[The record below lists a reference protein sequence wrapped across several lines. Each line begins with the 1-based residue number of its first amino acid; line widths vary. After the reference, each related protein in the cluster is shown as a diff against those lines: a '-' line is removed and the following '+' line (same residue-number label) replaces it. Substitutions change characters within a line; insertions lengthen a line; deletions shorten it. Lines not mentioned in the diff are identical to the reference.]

1 MTDTLSLK
9 MKPSAAVLMALAL
22 ITTTF
27 AGVSFADPSTGPG
40 ATNPSASI
48 DYDIPELILDY
59 DDGGNDDGSLTGY
72 FFLYDDGEPG
82 SEQLLY
88 EGIFTL
94 DETNDNNSWNTHS
107 GSFNLTDFVEQNANY
122 VDGALHNIEANVY
135 FQNMTYIGSDWVEF
149 CMENGSVCLDESE
162 KDDDLD
168 GIMNDV
174 DTCPDTPVGEQVD
187 SFGCSESQKD
197 DDGDGVS
204 NNLDLCPYTQQLET
218 VDADGCS
225 DEDLEQMK
233 FDDADADSDGGVNGS
248 ELIDYVNSL
257 RAEKNESAMNEEEE
271 SELLEQMA
279 RPDFNWDEDVGVL
292 NFEEFLEFYYLFIL
306 TFYEISYED
315 EDNRIFQIQIIDQED
330 YGYTFISIVD
340 INQNEVYNTT
350 FNTTLWSFNLD
361 ENNLNDAFYILV
373 LVVYNEMGYLL
384 YSSNENIGDV
394 ELGFAEIEFE
404 RIDSN
409 SDSVISWEEYSSM
422 LQEEADID
430 SGLTDLELFDIADI
444 NSDGAVNATELIEL
458 FAGEESEVL
467 IMMADYDIG
476 WESMDGGE
484 SEDAG
489 DGMLEF
495 NEFLAFYNGLTT
507 IDNATLNL
515 FMNMFLSQDID
526 GDGGL
531 DMDEFLAFIE
541 LMDNEGD
548 DHGDDG
554 GDDDDDIEFMMMML
568 DTDGDGNISL
578 SEMTVMSD
586 ETMSVTFFTNVFNH
600 NDFNGDG
607 MLDLVEL
614 EMFMAHM
621 DEMDSEVCQY
631 VKTGDLL
638 KEDGWLMDDYDYEIE
653 VMAGDTAAFDG
664 EYCYQ
669 EDGPMSGDFMIF
681 MADTD
686 SDGKISL
693 AEVIAL
699 FNGMN
704 AEEPLSDIEE
714 EWMSIAFMMSDGD
727 GDELLDEDEF
737 MDFYYQ
743 LDSDDHDGN
752 DDHDEHDDH
761 GGEGEESHE
770 DMLRFYDVDVW
781 FEQWNDQSMELVIV
795 ELAVLDNQE
804 EIDRMVMMADAEYG
818 NNDSVLDQAE
828 VDMLMGLYALSLNP
842 DDMAEGLTLDG
853 QNGTAVDFWVEVDGL
868 LEGDDVVFLRLAT
881 VIQFPTTAYDTS
893 TTHTFVVHDNGHEET
908 CPENHHM
915 MNGECMPDDMMNS
928 DNHSMENSMDCDD
941 ELGIWIHNSE
951 TWSIGSAVDSEGVLE
966 FTYDETNNMWYA
978 KDDGCSHIGTITFI
992 LDKTENG
999 SLPDAQ
1005 DEDWTWEEEEM
1016 NMFPICAWTF
1026 SANFADNTSVTDEWM
1041 DEAPESGDYEIVL
1054 VDDAAYEI
1062 FVSCWDPEGGK
1073 MVVDI
1078 TSALGNSSNTS
1089 IGEAMGHIAFKLP
1102 AGTSGNVTFDVTWTD
1117 GHHTESGTLTV
1128 YATGDGDLDLSEIDV
1143 EDASG
1148 VLPGFT
1154 AGLGVLAML
1163 GAAML
1168 GGRRNNA

>member
-1 MTDTLSLK
+1 
-9 MKPSAAVLMALAL
+9 
-22 ITTTF
+22 
-27 AGVSFADPSTGPG
+27 
-40 ATNPSASI
+40 
-48 DYDIPELILDY
+48 
-59 DDGGNDDGSLTGY
+59 
-72 FFLYDDGEPG
+72 
-82 SEQLLY
+82 
-88 EGIFTL
+88 
-94 DETNDNNSWNTHS
+94 
-107 GSFNLTDFVEQNANY
+107 
-122 VDGALHNIEANVY
+122 
-135 FQNMTYIGSDWVEF
+135 
-149 CMENGSVCLDESE
+149 
-162 KDDDLD
+162 
-168 GIMNDV
+168 NDV

-548 DHGDDG
+548 DHGDD
-554 GDDDDDIEFMMMML
+554 
-568 DTDGDGNISL
+568 
-578 SEMTVMSD
+578 
-586 ETMSVTFFTNVFNH
+586 
-600 NDFNGDG
+600 
-607 MLDLVEL
+607 
-614 EMFMAHM
+614 
-621 DEMDSEVCQY
+621 
-631 VKTGDLL
+631 
-638 KEDGWLMDDYDYEIE
+638 
-653 VMAGDTAAFDG
+653 
-664 EYCYQ
+664 
-669 EDGPMSGDFMIF
+669 
-681 MADTD
+681 
-686 SDGKISL
+686 
-693 AEVIAL
+693 
-699 FNGMN
+699 
-704 AEEPLSDIEE
+704 
-714 EWMSIAFMMSDGD
+714 
-727 GDELLDEDEF
+727 
-737 MDFYYQ
+737 
-743 LDSDDHDGN
+743 
-752 DDHDEHDDH
+752 
-761 GGEGEESHE
+761 
-770 DMLRFYDVDVW
+770 
-781 FEQWNDQSMELVIV
+781 
-795 ELAVLDNQE
+795 
-804 EIDRMVMMADAEYG
+804 
-818 NNDSVLDQAE
+818 
-828 VDMLMGLYALSLNP
+828 
-842 DDMAEGLTLDG
+842 
-853 QNGTAVDFWVEVDGL
+853 
-868 LEGDDVVFLRLAT
+868 
-881 VIQFPTTAYDTS
+881 
-893 TTHTFVVHDNGHEET
+893 
-908 CPENHHM
+908 
-915 MNGECMPDDMMNS
+915 
-928 DNHSMENSMDCDD
+928 
-941 ELGIWIHNSE
+941 
-951 TWSIGSAVDSEGVLE
+951 
-966 FTYDETNNMWYA
+966 
-978 KDDGCSHIGTITFI
+978 
-992 LDKTENG
+992 
-999 SLPDAQ
+999 
-1005 DEDWTWEEEEM
+1005 
-1016 NMFPICAWTF
+1016 
-1026 SANFADNTSVTDEWM
+1026 
-1041 DEAPESGDYEIVL
+1041 
-1054 VDDAAYEI
+1054 
-1062 FVSCWDPEGGK
+1062 
-1073 MVVDI
+1073 
-1078 TSALGNSSNTS
+1078 
-1089 IGEAMGHIAFKLP
+1089 
-1102 AGTSGNVTFDVTWTD
+1102 
-1117 GHHTESGTLTV
+1117 
-1128 YATGDGDLDLSEIDV
+1128 
-1143 EDASG
+1143 
-1148 VLPGFT
+1148 
-1154 AGLGVLAML
+1154 
-1163 GAAML
+1163 
-1168 GGRRNNA
+1168 